1 MSDISI
7 TFEGVRNTA
16 KQVREC
22 NVSLDEK
29 LQEIKRII
37 NELESS
43 YTSDTSD
50 TIRSKINGMQKY
62 FTTYK
67 QVIDSYASFLDRVAE
82 QYEHVESTLNQNA
95 AQFK

>member
-1 MSDISI
+1 MSDVRI
-7 TFEGVRNTA
+7 TFEGVKATA
-16 KQVREC
+16 KQVRDC
-22 NVSLDEK
+22 NNSLDEK

-43 YTSDTSD
+43 YTLDTSD

-67 QVIDSYASFLDRVAE
+67 QVIDSYAAFLDDVAE
-82 QYEHVESTLNQNA
+82 QYEHVEGTLNQNA

>member
-1 MSDISI
+1 MSEISI
-7 TFEGVRNTA
+7 SFKGVKDTA
-16 KQVREC
+16 KQVRDC

-43 YTSDTSD
+43 YPSDTSD

-67 QVIDSYASFLDRVAE
+67 QVIDSYADFLDAAAD
-82 QYEHVESTLNQNA
+82 QYEHVEGTLNQNA